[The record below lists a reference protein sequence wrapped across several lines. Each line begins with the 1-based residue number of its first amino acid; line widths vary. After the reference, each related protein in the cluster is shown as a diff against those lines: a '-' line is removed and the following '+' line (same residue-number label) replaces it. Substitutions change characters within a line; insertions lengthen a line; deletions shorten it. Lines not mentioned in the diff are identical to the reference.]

1 MCVPTGQVHAEGPGA
16 PSELGGQ
23 GWPDTD
29 VFLRH
34 RAAQGGWRRGAKT
47 LRMRLRPPWGGDGHA
62 PTLGYSRQLVTNMP
76 IAQPPQ

>member
-1 MCVPTGQVHAEGPGA
+1 M
-16 PSELGGQ
+16 
-23 GWPDTD
+23 D